1 MDMFNATPL
10 PRSKVRAFVS
20 YDSLSSFHS
29 RIALT
34 SLMSESLR
42 WSQAKGAQLSGGPAG
57 GSPQTLDTS
66 FVLGLAKKGPWQEL
80 GRSGGRGVGKKTFF
94 WLPAQISLLS
104 SSDLSGLQPLACQG
118 AQLHR
123 GRGCSCLDR
132 PSEVR
137 IFL

>member
-80 GRSGGRGVGKKTFF
+80 GWSGGRGVGK
-94 WLPAQISLLS
+94 PLL
-104 SSDLSGLQPLACQG
+104 
-118 AQLHR
+118 
-123 GRGCSCLDR
+123 
-132 PSEVR
+132 
-137 IFL
+137 I